1 MNNDKGFITIIAL
14 LTMAIILISALFL
27 IYTSNMEYLIVIS
40 SQNNI
45 QAYYLGESKI
55 HMVLGKEEYY
65 YGQLVPRIE
74 TYLKY
79 GRLGKFYDRR
89 IVLDNKDLF
98 EGDNNGVV
106 KVSFTE
112 ENNRRILE
120 LETYSTYSGITKNV
134 LAKTTMINDFFE
146 MGIPVVSIEYVLQDK
161 IREFENYMLYLQ
173 EEIEIPEQSNGLI
186 GIETMDYDNIK
197 FIKNLDNRIDIEFF
211 RNDIEEPI
219 KRVSLV
225 DNEIFLL
232 ARNNYVYPTLSI
244 ESEKDADKLTL
255 KGILYIEGDLII
267 HGDFEFYGILILNNG
282 QLLMEP
288 SSQVKI
294 EGVLLLNSY
303 CGNFLD
309 SKNIQINYNLDEI
322 REYGVYIPKFI
333 DPKIQVIKS
342 Y

>member
-1 MNNDKGFITIIAL
+1 MINDKGFITIVAL
-14 LTMAIILISALFL
+14 FTMAIILISALFL

-45 QAYYLGESKI
+45 QAYYLAESKI

-89 IVLDNKDLF
+89 IILDNKDLF
-98 EGDNNGVV
+98 EGDNNDII
-106 KVSFTE
+106 KVGFAE

-120 LETYSTYSGITKNV
+120 LETYSTYSGISKNV

-146 MGIPVVSIEYVLQDK
+146 MGIPIVSIEYILQDK

-173 EEIEIPEQSNGLI
+173 EEIEIPKQSNGLI
-186 GIETMDYDNIK
+186 GIEAMDYDNIK
-197 FIKNLDNRIDIEFF
+197 FIRRLDNRIDIEFF
-211 RNDIEEPI
+211 RNDIEDPI
-219 KRVSLV
+219 KREMLV

-232 ARNNYVYPTLSI
+232 ARNNYVNPTLSI
-244 ESEKDADKLTL
+244 ESEKDSDKLIL
-255 KGILYIEGDLII
+255 KGIFYIEGDLKIYS
-267 HGDFEFYGILILNNG
+267 DFEFYGILVLNNG

-288 SSQVKI
+288 SSEVKI
-294 EGVLLLNSY
+294 EGVLLLNRY
-303 CGNFLD
+303 NGNLLD
-309 SKNIQINYNLDEI
+309 SGNIQINYNLDEI
-322 REYGVYIPKFI
+322 RKYGVYLPKFI
-333 DPKIQVIKS
+333 DPKVQVIKS